1 MIDSGRLPADR
12 ARRANS
18 ALPAWMALGGA
29 IVVLHAAGGVLPAP
43 PLGTPSAWS
52 TWMVGRDPVVVA
64 FGLVRL
70 LGLGA
75 AWYSVAVSAIGV
87 GLRLVSARHLASLVD
102 HVTAVPLRRLVSTTV
117 AVAISAAPIGT
128 TAAHAL
134 TPAGAVS
141 VETVSVETVSVE
153 TVPVETVP
161 TEAVTATTEAPPPTI
176 TMHLESPAAT
186 AGPPVAQASPPQPS
200 PATTTPAPEAPPP
213 TSGSATAAAE
223 ATWTVRPGQCFWSI
237 AEAELSRAW
246 GRAPTSAEIVPYW
259 HRLIEANRSA
269 LADPANADLIFAGQ
283 VFALPA
289 P

>member
-1 MIDSGRLPADR
+1 VIDSGCLPADQG
-12 ARRANS
+12 RRATT
-18 ALPAWMALGGA
+18 ALPAWTALGAA

-43 PLGTPSAWS
+43 PLGAPSAWS
-52 TWMVGRDPVVVA
+52 TWTVGRDPVVVA

-75 AWYSVAVSAIGV
+75 AWYSVAVSAVGV
-87 GLRLVSARHLASLVD
+87 GLRLVSAPHLASLVD

-117 AVAISAAPIGT
+117 AVAMSAAPIAT

-134 TPAGAVS
+134 TPAGAV
-141 VETVSVETVSVE
+141 
-153 TVPVETVP
+153 P
-161 TEAVTATTEAPPPTI
+161 TEVVTATTETPPPTI
-176 TMHLESPAAT
+176 TMHLEPPAAT
-186 AGPPVAQASPPQPS
+186 GGPPPALASRPQPS
-200 PATTTPAPEAPPP
+200 PTTSTPAPEALPPP
-213 TSGSATAAAE
+213 ATGSSAAAPE

-246 GRAPTSAEIVPYW
+246 GRPPTAAEIVPYW